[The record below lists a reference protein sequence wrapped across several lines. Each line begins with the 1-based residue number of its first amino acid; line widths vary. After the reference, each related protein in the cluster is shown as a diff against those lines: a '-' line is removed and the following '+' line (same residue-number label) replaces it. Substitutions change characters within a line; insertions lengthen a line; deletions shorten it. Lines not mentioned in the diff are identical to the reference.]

1 MPTLRFTPTYDS
13 KCYDLAEH
21 FLQDDPAKQAVA
33 GELAAHIQRAIED
46 WFEEN
51 RAAAS

>member
-1 MPTLRFTPTYDS
+1 MRKTTYDP
-13 KCYDLAEH
+13 KCHVLAEH
-21 FLQDDPAKQAVA
+21 FLQYEPAKQILV
-33 GELAAHIQRAIED
+33 GELAAWIQRAIED